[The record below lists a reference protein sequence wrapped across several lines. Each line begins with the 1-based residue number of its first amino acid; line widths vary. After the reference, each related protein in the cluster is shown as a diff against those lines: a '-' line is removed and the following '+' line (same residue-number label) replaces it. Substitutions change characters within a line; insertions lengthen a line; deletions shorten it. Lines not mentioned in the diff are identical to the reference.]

1 MQQLRVSTQTMEF
14 EEYFTKFYVQRKTQ
28 WATCYRKKSGINT
41 NMYVESFHGLV
52 KYIYMRG
59 RANKRID
66 KLLYI
71 LMKVSRDK
79 AFERL
84 CKLEKGKIT
93 GRVATIRRRHEESK
107 NICSELL
114 NQFSENQWTVASSH
128 GSNVYTVRKET
139 NQCIENCQLQCKD
152 CNICIRIFSCT
163 CMDAILNYTICKL
176 VHFVASKNKLEN
188 RSTLATDSTLT
199 SKDLLLNEA
208 HTSLLKT
215 AVPQHKEKNIQTR
228 LQHKLLMMSM
238 LKSVTDMDVLLSVEK
253 NVNAAMSL
261 LNVSNT
267 IVNDAPLLPKHYNPP
282 NKHIT
287 PQRGF
292 FSTKKELPS
301 HTKELPNPQTERRI
315 ILRKH

>member
-1 MQQLRVSTQTMEF
+1 
-14 EEYFTKFYVQRKTQ
+14 
-28 WATCYRKKSGINT
+28 
-41 NMYVESFHGLV
+41 MYVESFHRLV

-59 RANKRID
+59 RANKTIE

-114 NQFSENQWTVASSH
+114 NQCSENQWTVASTH

-139 NQCIENCQLQCKD
+139 NKCIQNCQLQCKD
-152 CNICIRIFSCT
+152 CKICIHIFSCT
-163 CMDAILNYTICKL
+163 CMDAILNYTICKH
-176 VHFVASKNKLEN
+176 VHFVASENKLEN
-188 RSTLATDSTLT
+188 SSTPAADTTLT

-208 HTSLLKT
+208 QTSLLKT
-215 AVPQHKEKNIQTR
+215 TVPQHKEKIIQTR
-228 LQHKLLMMSM
+228 LQHKLLMMTSM
-238 LKSVTDMDVLLSVEK
+238 LKSVTNMDVLLSVEK
-253 NVNAAMSL
+253 NVSAAMSL

-292 FSTKKELPS
+292 FSTKKRTSKPHKRIAKPS
-301 HTKELPNPQTERRI
+301 LGEKNDIKEALALQRPIYSIRRSDSASKAI
-315 ILRKH
+315 YI